1 MSIRALQQIGHAKH
15 GSSGFD
21 APSRVSRLLS
31 LGVRYH
37 VGSEVSEVVQ
47 VSVGEDTYILEDGV
61 PSMTTTGTLY
71 LALELG
77 WDKWL
82 LACATQAAQK
92 PRFRALPARDL
103 GRLQQEIA
111 KAKQRFGLPADAPV
125 YTCYEA
131 GRDGFWLH
139 RALTSRG
146 IHNVVVDSGA
156 IEVNRRRK
164 RAKTDPIDAGKLL
177 KLLCRY
183 HGGERKVWSVVN
195 VPTAADEDRRQL
207 HRGLK
212 DLQRQ
217 QTECSNRIKG
227 LLASQGLEAPV
238 DANFRTTLAQLRD
251 WAGQPVPAGLRE
263 RVLQEFAVWEA
274 LHRQVRDAANEQE
287 RRLREEQEPYLDQ
300 VRRLLGLKAVGV
312 RSAWIL
318 VTELFA
324 WRDIKNG
331 KELGALVGLTPTPY
345 DRGQSEREQ
354 GISKAGTKHVRGLLV
369 ELAWRWRRWQPGSA
383 LSLWYERR
391 FGSGNKRAR
400 KVGIVALARKLLIAL
415 WRYLRHGEVP
425 EGAAEKDWR
434 LRVSSTARR
443 HAHAAAALG

>member
-1 MSIRALQQIGHAKH
+1 MT
-15 GSSGFD
+15 
-21 APSRVSRLLS
+21 AP
-31 LGVRYH
+31 
-37 VGSEVSEVVQ
+37 
-47 VSVGEDTYILEDGV
+47 
-61 PSMTTTGTLY
+61 TTATGTLY
-71 LALELG
+71 IALELG
-77 WDKWL
+77 QDKWL
-82 LACATQAAQK
+82 IACTTQAAQK
-92 PRFRALPARDL
+92 PRLRSLPARDL
-103 GRLQQEIA
+103 TRLQEEIA

-125 YTCYEA
+125 CTCYEA

-139 RALTSRG
+139 RALTARG

-156 IEVNRRRK
+156 IEVNRRHK
-164 RAKTDPIDAGKLL
+164 RAKTDPIDAAKLVS
-177 KLLCRY
+177 LLCRY
-183 HGGERKVWSVVN
+183 HGGERKVWSVVH
-195 VPTAADEDRRQL
+195 VPSAADEDRRQL

-217 QTECSNRIKG
+217 QTECSNRIQG

-238 DANFRTTLAQLRD
+238 DARFRTTLAGLRD
-251 WAGQPVPAGLRE
+251 WAGQPVPAGLQQRL
-263 RVLQEFAVWEA
+263 LQEFAVWEA

-287 RRLREEQEPYLDQ
+287 RQLREGKEPYLDK

-312 RSAWIL
+312 RGAWIL

-345 DRGQSEREQ
+345 DSGRSEREQ
-354 GISKAGTKHVRGLLV
+354 GISKAGNKHVRGLIV
-369 ELAWRWRRWQPGSA
+369 ELAWLWRRWQPGSA
-383 LSLWYERR
+383 LSQWYERR

-415 WRYLRHGEVP
+415 WRYVEHGEVP
-425 EGAAEKDWR
+425 AGAEEKDWR

-443 HAHAAAALG
+443 HAKAAAELV